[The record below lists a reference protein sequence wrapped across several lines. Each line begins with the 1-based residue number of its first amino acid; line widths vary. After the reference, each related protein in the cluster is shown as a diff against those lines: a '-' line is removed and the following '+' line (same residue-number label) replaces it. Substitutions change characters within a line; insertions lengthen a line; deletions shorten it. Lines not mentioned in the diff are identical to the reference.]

1 MRSLHFSDSW
11 LGVGNF
17 LIDYSIPDRPILAHA
32 NLSSKLNDETPMKR
46 ILFFFLSNQFLLS
59 LYSTI
64 IKSPTQ
70 AKIIYLWIYV
80 LFKFQPR
87 LNTKSESK
95 IYFHL
100 LEKQKLH
107 LPFTIN
113 TEQSHVLF
121 LTWCHSYRP
130 ISEDVSC
137 KWTQP

>member
-100 LEKQKLH
+100 LEKNKLH
-107 LPFTIN
+107 LPFTIT
-113 TEQSHVLF
+113 TEQSPVLL
-121 LTWCHSYRP
+121 LTWSHSY
-130 ISEDVSC
+130 VSFNF
-137 KWTQP
+137 